1 MADWKEIRTNA
12 KKTANKAIKK
22 TGEIADVAS
31 MHIRLKALE
40 AKRDAQYKQLGKL
53 TYRQMKT
60 GESLVG
66 QIAPVIEKLDELRD
80 KIKALVAEIEAEKA
94 TRKAKKAEK
103 AEKSEEP
110 TEEPVA
116 DTDADTE
123 EAAE

>member
-1 MADWKEIRTNA
+1 MADWKEIRTSA
-12 KKTANKAIKK
+12 KKTAGKAIKK
-22 TGEIADVAS
+22 TGELADMAS

-66 QIAPVIEKLDELRD
+66 QIAPVIEKLDELRE

-94 TRKAKKAEK
+94 ARKAKKAAQEDDET
-103 AEKSEEP
+103 ASPEEDADA
-110 TEEPVA
+110 TEEE
-116 DTDADTE
+116 T
-123 EAAE
+123 AE